1 MAKQK
6 MKVDGV
12 SVSIHADGYVSLT
25 DLAKRNSNQ
34 EPRYLIQNWLKNANT
49 LQFLEQWE
57 QLSNEHFNRTQMSAF
72 RLLATEN
79 RHAITPKKYITQTGA
94 IGIISTAGRYGGT
107 FAHSD
112 IALNFCYW
120 LSPKFQVY
128 LIKEFQRLKAVE
140 QLQLGDPFNIK
151 RHLTSGNYSL
161 LVSAILSQTDER
173 LLTHPQ
179 PYKSRLPFAAES
191 DMLNKIVFGNTAK
204 EWRLQN
210 TDKPADRNQRDYAN
224 VLDLTVLNNLEF
236 LDSMLI
242 RWDVEKEERQSILQE
257 TYNIIHP
264 ILKRSKTL
272 KRLQELADN
281 NNPESHPIA
290 GV

>member
-1 MAKQK
+1 
-6 MKVDGV
+6 MKKKLDVDGLA
-12 SVSIHADGYVSLT
+12 IAIDKNGYISLT
-25 DLAKRNSNQ
+25 DLAKKNSEQ
-34 EPRYLIQNWLKNANT
+34 EPRFLIQNWLRNANT
-49 LQFLEQWE
+49 LEFLDQWE
-57 QLSNEHFNRTQMSAF
+57 QIHNEHFKRGQMTTFRFSATSNRSK
-72 RLLATEN
+72 
-79 RHAITPKKYITQTGA
+79 ITAKKYIEQTGA
-94 IGIISTAGRYGGT
+94 MGIISTPGRYGGT
-107 FAHSD
+107 YSHTD

-120 LSPKFQVY
+120 LSPSFQVF
-128 LIKEFQRLKAVE
+128 LIKEFQRLKAAE
-140 QLQLGDPFNIK
+140 QLRLGDPYNIK

-281 NNPESHPIA
+281 NK
-290 GV
+290 

>member
-1 MAKQK
+1 MAKK
-6 MKVDGV
+6 KLKVDGIDIMV
-12 SVSIHADGYVSLT
+12 NKDGYISLT
-25 DLAKRNSNQ
+25 DLAKRNSKRVPKDLIRDWIKNQ
-34 EPRYLIQNWLKNANT
+34 DT
-49 LQFLEQWE
+49 LEFLDVWE
-57 QLSNEHFNRTQMSAF
+57 QVHNENFKGAQMNAF
-72 RLLATEN
+72 RLY
-79 RHAITPKKYITQTGA
+79 AISNLNVVSPKKYIKETGA
-94 IGIISTAGRYGGT
+94 IGLISTAGRYGGT

-120 LSPKFQVY
+120 LSPTFQVY
-128 LIKEFQRLKAVE
+128 LIKEFQRLKAEE
-140 QLQLGDPFNIK
+140 QLRLGDPYNIK

-179 PYKSRLPFAAES
+179 PYKSRLPIASES

-224 VLDLTVLNNLEF
+224 VVDLTVLNNLEF

-242 RWDVEKEERQSILQE
+242 RWDTDREERESILQE
-257 TYNIIHP
+257 TYDIIYP
-264 ILKRSKTL
+264 ILSRSKTIKKLQKIADRNL
-272 KRLQELADN
+272 K
-281 NNPESHPIA
+281 
-290 GV
+290 